1 MKNFILINDT
11 TTQNN
16 WGCHSTTYHTLLFLE
31 KSGFN
36 RKYSLKLEDLFNQ
49 HATLAKVNQFILD
62 DVELVFINGEGSI
75 YDKQEK
81 GMNILR
87 SIKAIKQKKPDIKVL
102 FLNSTFDLGHK
113 AMSSGVQE
121 ISKDVLLFCAR
132 ENISLK
138 NLKDIKVDNSVLQPD
153 FLYEELQFDNYENE
167 EYIVI
172 GGNSNYYR
180 ADRRPFDAVAAYDKL
195 VGNLLAEGYKIK
207 LYSSDVADIKFL
219 QLIEKKYKLEHITC
233 LSTDWKSAL
242 KVLSRAKMS
251 ISGRY
256 HPSIMSLCGMT
267 PSYFISANNC
277 KMLGTNYYVYDNE
290 DNFSDS
296 HSFDRDVAKIIEWV
310 KKVDA
315 NYEAEVKNIE
325 NRMKKVREVLDGSKK
340 LILEKTK

>member
-16 WGCHSTTYHTLLFLE
+16 WGCHSTTYHTLLFL
-31 KSGFN
+31 KRSGFN
-36 RKYSLKLEDLFNQ
+36 RKYSIKLQDLFNQ
-49 HATLAKVNQFILD
+49 HATLAKINQFILD
-62 DVELVFINGEGSI
+62 DVGLVFINGEGSI
-75 YDKQEK
+75 YDRQEK

-87 SIKAIKQKKPDIKVL
+87 SIKAIKQKKPDIKVF

-113 AMSSGVQE
+113 AMSDGVRE
-121 ISKDVLLFCAR
+121 VSKDVLLFCAR

-138 NLKDIKVDNSVLQPD
+138 NLKDIKIDNSVLQPD
-153 FLYEELQFDNYENE
+153 FLYEEIQFENYENE

-180 ADRRPFDAVAAYDKL
+180 SDRQPFDAVAAYDKL
-195 VGNLLAEGYKIK
+195 AGSLLAEGHQIK
-207 LYSSDVADIKFL
+207 LYSSDLADIKFL
-219 QLIEKKYKLEHITC
+219 RLIEKKYNLEHITC
-233 LSTDWKSAL
+233 SSTDWKAAL
-242 KVLSRAKMS
+242 EILSRAKIS

-277 KMLGTNYYVYDNE
+277 KMLGTNYYVYDNR
-290 DNFSDS
+290 DNFSES
-296 HSFDRDVAKIIEWV
+296 HSFDKDVTKITEWV
-310 KKVDA
+310 KKVSS
-315 NYEAEVKNIE
+315 NYESEVKNVE
-325 NRMKKVREVLDGSKK
+325 NRMKKVKEMLEQSKT